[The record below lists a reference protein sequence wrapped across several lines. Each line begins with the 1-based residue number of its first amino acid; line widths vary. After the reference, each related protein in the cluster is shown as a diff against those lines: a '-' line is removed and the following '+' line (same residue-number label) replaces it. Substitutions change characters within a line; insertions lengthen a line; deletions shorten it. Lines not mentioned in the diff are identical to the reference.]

1 MSVYLDYNAS
11 TPIDK
16 RVLEYMTQIYL
27 HNFGNAD
34 SRTHSQGQLAKGI
47 VDNARERIA
56 NLLMVEPREVLF
68 TSGATESD
76 NIAIQGLYEYAV
88 KSNKKHIVTT
98 AIEHKAVLETV
109 NFMMKKGFEVDFV
122 KPDIN
127 GAVSVENVL
136 SRVRNDTL
144 LVSVMHANNETGI
157 IQPVIQIGEELS
169 KKEVLFHIDAAQSF
183 GKLVTELQNCKYDM
197 LSISG
202 HKLYAPQGIGA
213 LILRFKKY
221 KRPPIKQIMFGGG
234 QEFGIRPGTVPVAL
248 IGALGKIAEIA
259 YREHKDWYKACLDK
273 KKRLIQQLDKSGVKY
288 QINGDQNIC
297 ISNTIN
303 ISFTGIDSEALM
315 LCTKNTCSVSNGSA
329 CASHDYKPSHVLL
342 AMGLPMDRI
351 ESAIRFSWGHDTD
364 IDISSVI
371 DCIKKMQ

>member
-144 LVSVMHANNETGI
+144 LVRLCM
-157 IQPVIQIGEELS
+157 
-169 KKEVLFHIDAAQSF
+169 
-183 GKLVTELQNCKYDM
+183 
-197 LSISG
+197 
-202 HKLYAPQGIGA
+202 
-213 LILRFKKY
+213 
-221 KRPPIKQIMFGGG
+221 QIM
-234 QEFGIRPGTVPVAL
+234 
-248 IGALGKIAEIA
+248 
-259 YREHKDWYKACLDK
+259 
-273 KKRLIQQLDKSGVKY
+273 RL
-288 QINGDQNIC
+288 
-297 ISNTIN
+297 
-303 ISFTGIDSEALM
+303 A
-315 LCTKNTCSVSNGSA
+315 
-329 CASHDYKPSHVLL
+329 
-342 AMGLPMDRI
+342 
-351 ESAIRFSWGHDTD
+351 
-364 IDISSVI
+364 
-371 DCIKKMQ
+371 